1 MEVRRPESN
10 RVRTLFSVAC
20 LLSLAL
26 TARPAGAEME
36 EYRVKALFLYNFTQF
51 IEWPIDSFR
60 DATESLTIC
69 VVGPT
74 PFETGE
80 LERAIAGKRIDSH
93 PLATR
98 VIREVKEAAGCHM
111 VFVSAASVKKGKGVV
126 TDSKQTGVLTVGE
139 VPGFATSGGVINFL
153 VKDGRVRLEI
163 NVTSAE
169 REKLHVSA
177 KLLKLAEIVK

>member
-1 MEVRRPESN
+1 MEKN
-10 RVRTLFSVAC
+10 RLRTILPVAL

-26 TARPAGAEME
+26 TAEPVGGEME

-51 IEWPIDSFR
+51 IEWPVDSFR

-80 LERAIAGKRIDSH
+80 LERAIVGKRIDSH

-98 VIREVKEAAGCHM
+98 VIREAKEAGGCHI

-126 TDSKQTGVLTVGE
+126 TDPNQIGVLTVGE
-139 VPGFATSGGVINFL
+139 VPGFASSGGVINFL
-153 VKDGRVRLEI
+153 VRDGRVRLEI

-169 REKLHVSA
+169 RGKLHVSA